1 MLAKKFTLD
10 LLGSLKV
17 ATIEVQ
23 FLEDATTAAMPI
35 FLYTD
40 IEGSTQLW
48 EKHGEAMSAV
58 LDRHDEILMRCIEG
72 CGGRHVKNS
81 GDGMLAVFEGGETE
95 PLECALAMQRKLAD
109 EKWPA
114 IDELRVRVAVHAG
127 PADYRAGDYFGS
139 TVNRLARLMAT
150 AWGGQIIVT
159 PEVIGIT
166 PLPDGARL
174 VDLGVHLLKDLT
186 EPQQIFGLLHENLK
200 LQEFPALRSMS
211 SRPNNLPRQPTPLVG
226 REEELAE
233 IGELLARPDCRLLTL
248 VAPGGMGKTRLGLQA
263 AAEQINVFQNGV
275 FFVPLAGVTSVDNLP
290 STIANAL
297 NLSFYGAED
306 LEIQLHNYLRE
317 KQLLLLLDNFE
328 HLIAGA
334 KTVSDILAAA
344 PGVKIVATSRRRLL
358 LQAEWTFDVPGLSVP
373 ENGGLEAAGT
383 YGSVEL
389 FLQSARR
396 VQPGFSPTMEDLQ
409 GIVRVCRIVEGM
421 PLALIL
427 AAAWVNTLSCQE
439 IADEI
444 QQDLDLLA
452 TEMHD
457 LPRRQRSVQAVFE
470 HSWHDLAQAQ
480 QSAFSKLS
488 VFRGG
493 FRREAAQEVTGAT
506 FGVLSKF
513 INKSLVARDETGRF
527 HVHELLRQFA
537 AAKLAEV
544 KEDSQATRERH
555 AAYFCGFLK
564 EIEASLIR
572 GARIKPV
579 ESINAELDNVLLAWR
594 WAIEHSN
601 FALLEQSMRSLF
613 WFYEAKA
620 WYSEGEEAFRL
631 AADSLAAIEQMGGEE
646 NRQLTRI
653 KTHFLVREAWFASR
667 LSRHGDARVLMPADA
682 EALIGG
688 EDLEGGWVVAGLE
701 VNTLYGMGNF
711 EAARR
716 HLQRYDEIYERNH
729 EYGRTW
735 PWSKAQTYTNL
746 GRAAGALGEYEQAR
760 RLLQEGLEI
769 LRPLGDHIGVMLY
782 LHTLG
787 GVVRILGD
795 REEARQLFQEGL
807 DLAEAH
813 RYPMGEALALS
824 DLGDLAYEEGE
835 YEAAKQRFESSLA
848 FSEEIG
854 DSRGRALAL
863 TNLGR
868 VATALGEYDEARRLY
883 EQGLEITRQSGNRR
897 GAALTLNRLS
907 EVYRLMGDLD
917 RAGELSTESQ
927 AICQELGYRKGAILA
942 LISRGDVALDQADF
956 ETAQK
961 DFQESLTA
969 SEKMGFVRGTVR
981 SLIDLGQAAYGMG
994 EYTLS
999 EKYLRRALS
1008 LAGESHLPRAAMSA
1022 LVALA
1027 QTLSASGAPEEGVEL
1042 LALAAKHPLADHY
1055 TKEKASAELKN
1066 LRGTMRPTEFYR
1078 LVERGHA
1085 QTLEGV
1091 LERQL

>member
-1 MLAKKFTLD
+1 
-10 LLGSLKV
+10 
-17 ATIEVQ
+17 
-23 FLEDATTAAMPI
+23 MPI

-226 REEELAE
+226 REDELAE

-444 QQDLDLLA
+444 QRTLIYWRLRCTICPDG
-452 TEMHD
+452 
-457 LPRRQRSVQAVFE
+457 
-470 HSWHDLAQAQ
+470 
-480 QSAFSKLS
+480 SAACK
-488 VFRGG
+488 
-493 FRREAAQEVTGAT
+493 
-506 FGVLSKF
+506 
-513 INKSLVARDETGRF
+513 
-527 HVHELLRQFA
+527 
-537 AAKLAEV
+537 
-544 KEDSQATRERH
+544 
-555 AAYFCGFLK
+555 
-564 EIEASLIR
+564 
-572 GARIKPV
+572 
-579 ESINAELDNVLLAWR
+579 
-594 WAIEHSN
+594 
-601 FALLEQSMRSLF
+601 RSLSILGMI
-613 WFYEAKA
+613 WRRR
-620 WYSEGEEAFRL
+620 SNL
-631 AADSLAAIEQMGGEE
+631 
-646 NRQLTRI
+646 
-653 KTHFLVREAWFASR
+653 HFPSCPF
-667 LSRHGDARVLMPADA
+667 
-682 EALIGG
+682 
-688 EDLEGGWVVAGLE
+688 
-701 VNTLYGMGNF
+701 F
-711 EAARR
+711 E
-716 HLQRYDEIYERNH
+716 
-729 EYGRTW
+729 
-735 PWSKAQTYTNL
+735 
-746 GRAAGALGEYEQAR
+746 GALGGRLPKRSPGR
-760 RLLQEGLEI
+760 RSASCPSSLINPSWHEMRRAGSTCTNCYANSRRQSWPK
-769 LRPLGDHIGVMLY
+769 LRKI
-782 LHTLG
+782 
-787 GVVRILGD
+787 
-795 REEARQLFQEGL
+795 ARQPE
-807 DLAEAH
+807 
-813 RYPMGEALALS
+813 S
-824 DLGDLAYEEGE
+824 DT
-835 YEAAKQRFESSLA
+835 QP
-848 FSEEIG
+848 
-854 DSRGRALAL
+854 
-863 TNLGR
+863 T
-868 VATALGEYDEARRLY
+868 
-883 EQGLEITRQSGNRR
+883 
-897 GAALTLNRLS
+897 
-907 EVYRLMGDLD
+907 
-917 RAGELSTESQ
+917 
-927 AICQELGYRKGAILA
+927 
-942 LISRGDVALDQADF
+942 
-956 ETAQK
+956 
-961 DFQESLTA
+961 
-969 SEKMGFVRGTVR
+969 FVV
-981 SLIDLGQAAYGMG
+981 S
-994 EYTLS
+994 
-999 EKYLRRALS
+999 
-1008 LAGESHLPRAAMSA
+1008 
-1022 LVALA
+1022 
-1027 QTLSASGAPEEGVEL
+1027 
-1042 LALAAKHPLADHY
+1042 
-1055 TKEKASAELKN
+1055 
-1066 LRGTMRPTEFYR
+1066 
-1078 LVERGHA
+1078 
-1085 QTLEGV
+1085 
-1091 LERQL
+1091 